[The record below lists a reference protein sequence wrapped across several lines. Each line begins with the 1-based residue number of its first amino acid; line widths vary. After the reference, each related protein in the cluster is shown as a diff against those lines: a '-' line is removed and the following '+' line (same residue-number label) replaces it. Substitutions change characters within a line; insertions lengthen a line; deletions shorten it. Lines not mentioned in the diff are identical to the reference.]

1 MKIPDTSDPGKA
13 AAANY
18 AAAWLYAQ
26 VSLMNFANA
35 ERHRHNLA
43 TAYGDE
49 AYAYACADAEKMI
62 WPHE

>member
-1 MKIPDTSDPGKA
+1 VKIPDVSDPGKA

-26 VSLMNFANA
+26 VSMMNHANE
-35 ERHRHNLA
+35 ERQRNGYA
-43 TAYGDE
+43 NAYGDE

-62 WPHE
+62 WPHD